1 MFPPLPLIVMPH
13 RIKELKLTHFR
24 GATRPVSVQ
33 FDPAKRIVVIF
44 GENGTGKS
52 TLVDAIDAVGN
63 ASFGSLDRE
72 GVRPNP
78 HKYVSSVNQTVKT
91 LEVELTTAVGHQ
103 WKATISG
110 KNVSVVPTAPDGIM
124 PGVLVLRRREL
135 LKLIETQPAKR
146 YEAIRSFIDVAEVD
160 KAEAALRIDMNA
172 ADRQLTSAKAAR
184 EQAEKSLRV
193 MWEQEKQPGETATE
207 PIAWADQR
215 RAEDVTV
222 LEQQA
227 LPLASLLATTQS
239 LTDAVGAWHR
249 ARDARRS
256 WADQLQQ
263 AEAELAASS
272 QNEDI
277 RRAELIRLLNTA
289 KAYLAPPTAPAA
301 CPLCA
306 SAVQADSLRQHI
318 EAQLYALQHVEALL
332 REVASRQA
340 EYKRAD
346 TESIRC
352 SRQVRE
358 LLQQIMAQVANQEP
372 IEVRALGIDWTQ
384 LQLGLS
390 LKDAGDNLME
400 QASAMAQQL
409 EGARPVIQQALDSLR
424 QRLTL
429 RENILAQASLLKD
442 STEQAAA
449 LGRVVERLMRACQL
463 VVDTR
468 REFVQAIL
476 DGIIEEVNR
485 LFAVIH
491 PDEKIGLHRLEMDE
505 VKRTSLEQHARFEDA
520 AEVIP
525 QAYFSESHLDTF
537 GFCLWLALA
546 KRLSP
551 NRLVLVL
558 DDVFTSVDTQHFQ
571 RISNLLA
578 DESQHFQQLIIA
590 THNRRWQEIYKQNS
604 AGVHLI
610 KLEKWTLSR
619 GLRAYEDQTLLAE
632 LATTLEAEPFSRQ
645 AVASQAGIILENV
658 LDNLALVYGCRLPR
672 KPGNSYTLGELL
684 ISTRKLLQKAVV
696 RRIDRDEHGHPVLPN
711 QWSELPLTDLSQTID
726 GLTFIRNEIGAHFNS
741 AGADTSD
748 DDIRTFGEAVLAF
761 SQRLACPTC
770 GHMPQKEK
778 DDHRSCRCPKH
789 QTQLRPLT
797 WR

>member
-1 MFPPLPLIVMPH
+1 MPH
-13 RIKELKLTHFR
+13 RITELKLTHFR
-24 GATRPVSVQ
+24 GATQPVTVQ
-33 FDPAKRIVVIF
+33 FDPSKRIVVIF

-91 LEVELTTAVGHQ
+91 LKVELATAVGHR

-110 KNVSVVPTAPDGIM
+110 KNVSVTPATTDGIL

-146 YEAIRSFIDVAEVD
+146 YEAIKSFIDVAEVD
-160 KAEAALRIDMNA
+160 KAEASLRNDLNA
-172 ADRQLTSAKAAR
+172 AEKQLTSAKAAR

-193 MWEQEKQPGETATE
+193 LWEQEKQPGETAAE
-207 PIAWADQR
+207 PLAWADQR
-215 RAEDVTV
+215 SSEDLTT
-222 LEQQA
+222 LEQQSRT
-227 LPLASLLATTQS
+227 LANILSTTQA
-239 LTDAVGAWHR
+239 LAEAVVAWQR
-249 ARDARRS
+249 AHDLRCS
-256 WADQLQQ
+256 WADKLQQ
-263 AEAELAASS
+263 VEAELAATS
-272 QNEDI
+272 QSDDT
-277 RRAELIRLLNTA
+277 RRSDLIRLLNTA
-289 KAYLAPPTAPAA
+289 KAYLAPPAAPTS

-306 SAVQADSLRQHI
+306 STVQADSLRQHVD
-318 EAQLYALQHVEALL
+318 EQLLALQHTDALL
-332 REVASRQA
+332 REVTSRQT
-340 EYKRAD
+340 EHKRAD
-346 TESIRC
+346 AECARC
-352 SRQVRE
+352 SRQVNTQ
-358 LLQQIMAQVANQEP
+358 LQQLAALVAEQEP
-372 IEVRALGIDWTQ
+372 ATVRALGIDWEQ
-384 LQLGLS
+384 LKRDLATN
-390 LKDAGDNLME
+390 DAGDTLNE
-400 QASAMAQQL
+400 QAQALARQL
-409 EGARPVIQQALDSLR
+409 DEARPVIQQALDSLR

-429 RENILAQASLLKD
+429 RENIQAQANLLKE
-442 STEQAAA
+442 STHQATA
-449 LGRVVERLMRACQL
+449 LSHVVERLTAACHL

-485 LFAVIH
+485 LFTIIH
-491 PDEKIGLHRLEMDE
+491 PGEKIGLHRLEMDE

-546 KRLSP
+546 KRLNP
-551 NRLVLVL
+551 THLVLVL

-578 DESQHFQQLIIA
+578 EEAQHFQQLIIA

-619 GLRAYEDQTLLAE
+619 GLRLYEDQTLLAE
-632 LATTLEAEPFSRQ
+632 LATTLEAEPFNRQ

-658 LDNLALVYGCRLPR
+658 LDNVALVYGCRLPR
-672 KPGNSYTLGELL
+672 KHANSYTLGELL
-684 ISTRKLLQKAVV
+684 ISTRKLLQNAVI
-696 RRIDRDEHGHPVLPN
+696 RRIERDVHGHPLLPN
-711 QWSELPLTDLSQTID
+711 QWSDLPLDDLFQTIH
-726 GLTFIRNEIGAHFNS
+726 GLTFIRNEVGAHFNS

-778 DDHRSCRCPKH
+778 DDHRSCRCPKY

>member
-1 MFPPLPLIVMPH
+1 MPH

-24 GATRPVSVQ
+24 GATRPVTVQ
-33 FDPAKRIVVIF
+33 FDPNKRIVVIF

-91 LEVELTTAVGHQ
+91 LEVELTTAVGHR

-110 KNVSVVPTAPDGIM
+110 KNVSVTPVAPDGIL

-146 YEAIRSFIDVAEVD
+146 YEAIKSFIDVAEVD
-160 KAEAALRIDMNA
+160 KAEAALRNDMNA
-172 ADRQLTSAKAAR
+172 AEKQLTSANAAR

-193 MWEQEKQPGETATE
+193 MWEQEKQPDEIAAE

-215 RAEDVTV
+215 RAENVAV

-227 LPLASLLATTQS
+227 QQMASLLATAQS

-249 ARDARRS
+249 AHDARRS
-256 WADQLQQ
+256 WADQLQH

-272 QNEDI
+272 QSEDTL
-277 RRAELIRLLNTA
+277 RAELIRLLNTA
-289 KAYLAPPTAPAA
+289 KAYLASPAA
-301 CPLCA
+301 PTSCPLCA
-306 SAVQADSLRQHI
+306 SAVQADSLREHV
-318 EAQLYALQHVEALL
+318 EAQLQALQHVDALL

-340 EYKRAD
+340 EHKHAEGECVLCNRQV
-346 TESIRC
+346 
-352 SRQVRE
+352 SRQ
-358 LLQQIMAQVANQEP
+358 LQQLVSQVAEQGP
-372 IEVRALGIDWTQ
+372 IEVRALGIDWAQ
-384 LQLGLS
+384 LQRDLAS
-390 LKDAGDNLME
+390 NDAGDTLTE
-400 QASAMAQQL
+400 QAAAVAQQL
-409 EGARPVIQQALDSLR
+409 EEARPTIQQALESLR

-449 LGRVVERLMRACQL
+449 LGRVVERLTRACQL

-468 REFVQAIL
+468 REFVQTIL

-505 VKRTSLEQHARFEDA
+505 VKRTSLEQHARFQDA

-546 KRLSP
+546 KRLTPS
-551 NRLVLVL
+551 RLVLVL
-558 DDVFTSVDTQHFQ
+558 DDVFTSVDTPHFQ

-578 DESQHFQQLIIA
+578 DEAQHFQQLIIA
-590 THNRRWQEIYKQNS
+590 THNRRWQEIYKHNS
-604 AGVHLI
+604 AGVHLL
-610 KLEKWTLSR
+610 KLEEWTLSR
-619 GLRAYEDQTLLAE
+619 GLRPYEDHTLLAE
-632 LATTLEAEPFSRQ
+632 LATTLASEPFNRQ
-645 AVASQAGIILENV
+645 AVASQAGIILENL
-658 LDNLALVYGCRLPR
+658 LDNVALVYGCRLPR
-672 KPGNSYTLGELL
+672 KHGNSYTLGELL

-696 RRIDRDEHGHPVLPN
+696 RRLDRDAHGHPLLPN
-711 QWSELPLTDLSQTID
+711 QWSVLPLADLFQTID
-726 GLTFIRNEIGAHFNS
+726 GLTFIRNEVGAHFNS

-748 DDIRTFGEAVLAF
+748 RDIRTFGEAVLAF
-761 SQRLACPTC
+761 AQRLACPTC

>member
-1 MFPPLPLIVMPH
+1 MPH
-13 RIKELKLTHFR
+13 RITELKLTHFR
-24 GATRPVSVQ
+24 GATRPVTVQ
-33 FDPAKRIVVIF
+33 FDPTKRIVVIF

-52 TLVDAIDAVGN
+52 TLVDAIDAVCN

-91 LEVELTTAVGHQ
+91 LEVELATAVGHR

-110 KNVSVVPTAPDGIM
+110 KNVSVTPAAPDGIM

-135 LKLIETQPAKR
+135 LRLIETQPAKR
-146 YEAIRSFIDVAEVD
+146 YEAIKSFIDVAEVD
-160 KAEAALRIDMNA
+160 KAEAALRNDLNTA
-172 ADRQLTSAKAAR
+172 EKQLTSAHSAR

-193 MWEQEKQPGETATE
+193 MWEQEKQPGESAAE
-207 PIAWADQR
+207 PVAWADQR
-215 RAEDVTV
+215 RAEDVTA

-227 LPLASLLATTQS
+227 RQLASLLAMTQS
-239 LTDAVGAWHR
+239 LTEAADAWHR
-249 ARDARRS
+249 ACDARRS

-272 QNEDI
+272 QSEDT

-289 KAYLAPPTAPAA
+289 KAYLAPPAAPSS

-306 SAVQADSLRQHI
+306 STVQGDSLRQHV
-318 EAQLYALQHVEALL
+318 EAQLQALQHVDALL

-340 EYKRAD
+340 EHKRA
-346 TESIRC
+346 ESECVRC
-352 SRQVRE
+352 SRQVSGQ
-358 LLQQIMAQVANQEP
+358 LQHLVAQVAGQEP
-372 IEVRALGIDWTQ
+372 AEVRTLGIDWAQ
-384 LQLGLS
+384 LQQELAS
-390 LKDAGDNLME
+390 NDAGDTLSK
-400 QASAMAQQL
+400 QAAGVAQQL
-409 EGARPVIQQALDSLR
+409 EDARPLIQQGLEELR

-442 STEQAAA
+442 STEQAEE
-449 LGRVVERLMRACQL
+449 LDRVVERLTQACQL
-463 VVDTR
+463 VVDIR

-491 PDEKIGLHRLEMDE
+491 PGENIGLHRLEMDE
-505 VKRTSLEQHARFEDA
+505 VKRTSLEQHARFQDA
-520 AEVIP
+520 KEVIP

-546 KRLSP
+546 KRLTP

-558 DDVFTSVDTQHFQ
+558 DDVFTSVDTPHFQ

-578 DESQHFQQLIIA
+578 DEAQHFQQLIIA

-604 AGVHLI
+604 AGVHLL
-610 KLEKWTLSR
+610 KLEEWTLSR
-619 GLRAYEDQTLLAE
+619 GLRAYEDDTLLAE
-632 LATTLEAEPFSRQ
+632 LVTTLAAEPFNRR
-645 AVASQAGIILENV
+645 AVASQAGIVLENV
-658 LDNLALVYGCRLPR
+658 LDTVALVYGCRLPR
-672 KPGNSYTLGELL
+672 KHGNSYTLGELL
-684 ISTRKLLQKAVV
+684 IGTRKLLHKAVV
-696 RRIDRDEHGHPVLPN
+696 RRLDRDAHGHPVVPN
-711 QWSELPLTDLSQTID
+711 QWSELPLADLFQTID
-726 GLTFIRNEIGAHFNS
+726 GLTFIRNEVGAHFNA

-748 DDIRTFGEAVLAF
+748 RDIRTFGEAVLAF
-761 SQRLACPTC
+761 AQRLACPTC